1 MTRAELEKRRREQAE
16 ENVRRFG
23 SDLDGLDT
31 EDGYSYI
38 CRNCG
43 HEFEPHERE
52 CDCPAE
58 LV

>member
-1 MTRAELEKRRREQAE
+1 MNIAERNRKQAE

-31 EDGYSYI
+31 EDGYSFI

-52 CDCPAE
+52 CDCPGD